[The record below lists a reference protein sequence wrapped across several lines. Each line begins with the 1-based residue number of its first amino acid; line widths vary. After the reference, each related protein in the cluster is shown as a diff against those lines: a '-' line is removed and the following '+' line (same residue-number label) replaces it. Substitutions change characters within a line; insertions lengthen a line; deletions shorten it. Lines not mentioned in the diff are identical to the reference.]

1 MFAAGI
7 PDFLFRPNENVDFF
21 TEIEFQCSA
30 SRAVMKVLV
39 MNIISRTS
47 NKIIFRVVMNYF
59 ISMFSRTFGKVSA
72 LGAEWRILLHLQL
85 KWKLMRNPSTS
96 WLDGDFV

>member
-7 PDFLFRPNENVDFF
+7 PEFFLFFRSNENVDFF

-30 SRAVMKVLV
+30 MRAVSKVLV

-47 NKIIFRVVMNYF
+47 NEIIFRVVMNYF
-59 ISMFSRTFGKVSA
+59 ISMFRKTYGKVSA
-72 LGAEWRILLHLQL
+72 LGAVWRLSASFAIKVEGNEKSFNFLA
-85 KWKLMRNPSTS
+85 
-96 WLDGDFV
+96 